1 MLIKQ
6 NIKVLY
12 VMMQIGRYRMKKTI
26 RDYNLYDKKVIIRC
40 DFNVPMENG
49 VILDDNRIIA
59 SLDTIEYALNNGAK
73 VILMSHLGRI
83 KDASDLAKNSL
94 EPVAKR
100 LEELLKRKVVFVDV
114 TRGKKLEK
122 AVKKMKV
129 GSVLLI
135 QNTRYEDLD
144 GKKESG
150 NDSELASYWASLGD
164 IYINDAFG
172 TSHRAHASN
181 VGIASILP
189 NGIGFLIE
197 KELNVME
204 HSISNPKRPFT
215 VVLGGAK
222 VNDKIG
228 VIENLVKIADY
239 ILIGGGMAYTFLAS
253 RGYNVGKSLVDK
265 ENIDF
270 CKKILDNYSSKIIL
284 PIDNLVANEI
294 SNNSYVRIKE
304 SDKIENNDIA
314 LDIGP
319 KTIELF
325 KEYLNKSKTVIW
337 NGPLGFTEIKNFSK
351 GTKAICDTLSKLDA
365 TTIIGGGDTASSVIN
380 LGFKDEFTHIST
392 GGGATLELLEGKE
405 LKGIS
410 IISDI

>member
-1 MLIKQ
+1 
-6 NIKVLY
+6 
-12 VMMQIGRYRMKKTI
+12 MKKTI
-26 RDYNLYDKKVIIRC
+26 RDYNIYDKKVIIRC
-40 DFNVPMENG
+40 DFNVPIENG

-83 KDASDLAKNSL
+83 KESSDLVKNSL

-100 LEELLKRKVVFVDV
+100 LEELLRRKVVFVNQ

-122 AVKKMKV
+122 AIKKMKV

-172 TSHRAHASN
+172 TSHRSHASN

-197 KELNVME
+197 KELNVLE

-215 VVLGGAK
+215 VILGGAK

-253 RGYNVGKSLVDK
+253 HGYNVGKSLVDK

-270 CKKILDNYSSKIIL
+270 CKKILDNYSRKVIL

-294 SNNSYVRIKE
+294 SNNSYARVKE
-304 SDKIENNDIA
+304 SDKIENSDIA

-337 NGPLGFTEIKNFSK
+337 NGPVGFTEIKNFSK
-351 GTKAICDTLSKLDA
+351 GTRAICDTLSKLDA
-365 TTIIGGGDTASSVIN
+365 VTIIGGGDTASSVIN

>member
-1 MLIKQ
+1 
-6 NIKVLY
+6 
-12 VMMQIGRYRMKKTI
+12 MQIGGNNVKKTI
-26 RDYNLYDKKVIIRC
+26 RDYNIYDKKVIIRC
-40 DFNVPMENG
+40 DFNVPIENG

-83 KDASDLAKNSL
+83 KESSDLVKNSL

-100 LEELLKRKVVFVDV
+100 LEELLRRKVVFVNQ

-122 AVKKMKV
+122 AIKKMKV

-172 TSHRAHASN
+172 TSHRSHASN

-197 KELNVME
+197 KELNVLE

-215 VVLGGAK
+215 VILGGAK

-253 RGYNVGKSLVDK
+253 HGYNVGKSLVDK

-270 CKKILDNYSSKIIL
+270 CKKILDNYSRKVIL

-294 SNNSYVRIKE
+294 SNNSYARVKE
-304 SDKIENNDIA
+304 SDKIENSDIA

-337 NGPLGFTEIKNFSK
+337 NGPVGFTEIKNFSK
-351 GTKAICDTLSKLDA
+351 GTRAICDTLSKLDA
-365 TTIIGGGDTASSVIN
+365 VTIIGGGDTASSVIN

>member
-1 MLIKQ
+1 
-6 NIKVLY
+6 
-12 VMMQIGRYRMKKTI
+12 MKKTI
-26 RDYNLYDKKVIIRC
+26 KDYNLYNKKVIIRC
-40 DFNVPMENG
+40 DFNVPIENNI
-49 VILDDNRIIA
+49 ILDDNRIIA
-59 SLDTIEYALNNGAK
+59 SLDTIEYAINNGAK

-83 KDASDLAKNSL
+83 KETSDLEKNSL

-100 LEELLKRKVVFVDV
+100 LEELLRRKVTFVSE

-122 AVKKMKV
+122 AIKKMRV
-129 GSVLLI
+129 GDVVLL
-135 QNTRYEDLD
+135 QNTRCEDLD
-144 GKKESG
+144 GKKESS
-150 NDSELASYWASLGD
+150 NDNELAQYWATLGD

-172 TSHRAHASN
+172 TSHRSHASN

-197 KELNVME
+197 KELNVLG
-204 HSISNPKRPFT
+204 HAINNPKRPFT
-215 VVLGGAK
+215 VILGGAK

-239 ILIGGGMAYTFLAS
+239 ILVGGGMAYTFLVAQ
-253 RGYNVGKSLVDK
+253 GFNVGKSLVDK

-284 PIDNLVANEI
+284 PVDNLVANEI
-294 SNNSYVRIKE
+294 SNSSMVRVAASDNIKE
-304 SDKIENNDIA
+304 NDIA

-319 KTIELF
+319 KTIDLF
-325 KEYLNKSKTVIW
+325 SKYLIKSKTIIW
-337 NGPLGFTEIKNFSK
+337 NGPVGFSEIKNFSK
-351 GTKAICDTLSKLDA
+351 GTKALCEVLSKLDA

-380 LGFKDEFTHIST
+380 LGFKDKFTHIST

-405 LKGIS
+405 LPGIS